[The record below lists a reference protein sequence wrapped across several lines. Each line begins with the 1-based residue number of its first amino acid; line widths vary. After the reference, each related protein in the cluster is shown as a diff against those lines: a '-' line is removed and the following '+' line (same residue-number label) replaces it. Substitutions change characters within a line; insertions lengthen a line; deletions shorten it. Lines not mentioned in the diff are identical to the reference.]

1 MPLKI
6 RTHKRWQQKT
16 REGRYVTHFD
26 RTVSIDDCTSLP
38 FGRKCPPSSEAP
50 HGYAPGL
57 EFHLKFETDYHTDP
71 IIVIKVVEGLD
82 LLKAVRIHV
91 KCISG
96 RIYNDHFYHPSI
108 ESLRQESGFSKS
120 TEILTESSEYFRD
133 MFIPKNL
140 PHLKDIDVTYIIDF
154 DLDLKDPE
162 EWGFRW
168 MPLGSSGAEK
178 LLEKL
183 YLNDE
188 LSDVKIYCEDKIFN
202 CHKLILGGK
211 SKVFKNMLFNNEMV
225 EATSGE
231 IKIVDTPAD
240 AMENLLYYIYHGSLK
255 SIATITHDLLM
266 AADKYDIP
274 DLVNICNK
282 LMIVNMNEKNVMNVM
297 TSAFL
302 TNQKELFKMACEFV
316 FKRSRNGQ
324 SVEIEAWKEFKEKN
338 PVLAN
343 KMLEKAMFNL

>member
-6 RTHKRWQQKT
+6 RTNFEWKQKT

-26 RTVSIDDCTSLP
+26 KTVSIDGCTGLP
-38 FGRKCPPSSEAP
+38 FGRKCPRTSHAP
-50 HGYAPGL
+50 FGYAPGL
-57 EFHLKFETDYHTDP
+57 QFHLKFETDYHTDP
-71 IIVIKVVEGLD
+71 KIVIKVVEGLD

-96 RIYNDHFYHPSI
+96 RIYNDNFYLPSI
-108 ESLRQESGFSKS
+108 ESLGQESGFSKS
-120 TEILTESSEYFRD
+120 TEILTEGGEYFRD

-178 LLEKL
+178 LLENL

-231 IKIVDTPAD
+231 IKIVDTPVD
-240 AMENLLYYIYHGSLK
+240 AMENLLYYIYHESLK
-255 SIATITHDLLM
+255 STAMITHDLLL

-274 DLVNICNK
+274 GLVNICVDDMGASMNDTNV
-282 LMIVNMNEKNVMNVM
+282 VNIM
-297 TSAFL
+297 TSSFL
-302 TNQKELFKMACEFV
+302 TNKKELFKMACKFV
-316 FKRSRNGQ
+316 FKRSGDGQ
-324 SVEIEAWKEFKEKN
+324 SVEIEAWKEFKEKD

-343 KMLEKAMFNL
+343 KMLEEAMFNL